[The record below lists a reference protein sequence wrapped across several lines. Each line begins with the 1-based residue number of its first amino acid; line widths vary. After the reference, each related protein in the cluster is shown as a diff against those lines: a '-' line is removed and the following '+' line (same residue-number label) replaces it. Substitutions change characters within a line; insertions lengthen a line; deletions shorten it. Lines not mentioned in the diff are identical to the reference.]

1 MSYAV
6 ENFHNTHRKDGAVRW
21 NSNGQCLPKD
31 CVQDLL
37 DANLISAATAERT
50 NDMREI
56 ELIEFFQNYR
66 QAQANRTAEQIQEE
80 RAMARGAMG
89 SGVKM
94 VNVIT
99 GETFY
104 T

>member
-1 MSYAV
+1 MSYAT
-6 ENFHNTHRKDGAVRW
+6 ENFHNTHRKLGAVRW

-37 DANLISAATAERT
+37 DAGLISAATAERT

-56 ELIEFFQNYR
+56 ELIEFFQKYR
-66 QAQANRTAEQIQEE
+66 EGQANRTAEQIAEE
-80 RAMARGAMG
+80 RLEARAAMG

-94 VNVIT
+94 VNIIT